1 MNKHYGGRL
10 FTNYYNKKFKLIDKN
25 EIFNQVVKNKKLLK
39 KIRISWNMGLADHG
53 MFSHIK
59 QKIFSIFRIKFLI
72 RNTKNFYSANFF
84 RQKNLACRIG
94 TFYKRETV
102 QFQRKQIYNLLE
114 KNLEMD
120 KISRF
125 KYLNEIKKSK
135 ISISPYGWGEI
146 CPRDF
151 EIFLNGGI
159 LLKPEMKT
167 IETWPNWYIS
177 NKTYIPFSWDISNL
191 KTKISYVLNN
201 YSKLKKIA
209 ITSQKKYLYFT
220 TKKKSKNIFVDRF
233 IKLIKH

>member
-1 MNKHYGGRL
+1 
-10 FTNYYNKKFKLIDKN
+10 
-25 EIFNQVVKNKKLLK
+25 
-39 KIRISWNMGLADHG
+39 
-53 MFSHIK
+53 
-59 QKIFSIFRIKFLI
+59 
-72 RNTKNFYSANFF
+72 
-84 RQKNLACRIG
+84 
-94 TFYKRETV
+94 
-102 QFQRKQIYNLLE
+102 
-114 KNLEMD
+114 MD

-167 IETWPNWYIS
+167 IDTWPNWYIS

-209 ITSQKKYLYFT
+209 INSQKKYLYFT
-220 TKKKSKNIFVDRF
+220 TRKKSKNIFVDRF